1 MDHAL
6 LQERYQTVSVVF
18 SIFFVSCKQILSH
31 TLCFGG
37 FSARKKKKKKHT
49 WVCWLHTLGDVSFS
63 STTSTSPTDVQLFR
77 GLQTDQLNL
86 INIQVKITFLGLCL
100 QHSPLILILKN
111 VFSTPTRN
119 PESSGALLEN
129 FQPDLFHLHTDPL
142 YWLYENVLLFSSEN
156 WRWIKQY
163 SLSKE
168 HFFYRPFLLITFQ
181 F

>member
-1 MDHAL
+1 MWTMRCSKSDIKL
-6 LQERYQTVSVVF
+6 FRSCFL
-18 SIFFVSCKQILSH
+18 FFLSLVNKYRLTH
-31 TLCFGG
+31 SFRWFLG
-37 FSARKKKKKKHT
+37 SKKKKKKHT

-63 STTSTSPTDVQLFR
+63 STTSTSPTDVQLCR

-86 INIQVKITFLGLCL
+86 INIQVKITFSACVTTFTIDTDS
-100 QHSPLILILKN
+100 QN

-142 YWLYENVLLFSSEN
+142 YWLYENVLLFSSKN

>member
-1 MDHAL
+1 MWTMRCSKSDIKL
-6 LQERYQTVSVVF
+6 FRSCFL
-18 SIFFVSCKQILSH
+18 FFLSLVNKYCLTH
-31 TLCFGG
+31 SFWWFLG
-37 FSARKKKKKKHT
+37 SKKKKKAYVSVLTTYSGRCLLFFHNNLPQT
-49 WVCWLHTLGDVSFS
+49 SNCLGDCKLSK
-63 STTSTSPTDVQLFR
+63 D
-77 GLQTDQLNL
+77 NL
-86 INIQVKITFLGLCL
+86 SRLVL